1 MCSNE
6 SAIIEASF
14 AFPRYQV
21 AQILMPSQS
30 HYHGTHSQPASCQ
43 VIEGNEAM
51 AVILMNSDELRMYSM
66 VLSIGLALKSLPS
79 GSRAGKTCSI
89 ISLSLP
95 GGAPSCLLTGVAKVH
110 RVAWLLHTYLALM
123 VAN

>member
-21 AQILMPSQS
+21 AQILMPSRS
-30 HYHGTHSQPASCQ
+30 HYHGTHPQPASCQ

-51 AVILMNSDELRMYSM
+51 AVILMNSDEVIDENVFHGFEHRLG
-66 VLSIGLALKSLPS
+66 IE
-79 GSRAGKTCSI
+79 
-89 ISLSLP
+89 IS
-95 GGAPSCLLTGVAKVH
+95 AIRFAC
-110 RVAWLLHTYLALM
+110 WQNLLHHITLIARRGP
-123 VAN
+123 

>member
-14 AFPRYQV
+14 AFRRYQV
-21 AQILMPSQS
+21 AEILMPSQS

-51 AVILMNSDELRMYSM
+51 AVILMNSDEVENVFHGFEHRLGIEISA
-66 VLSIGLALKSLPS
+66 IGF
-79 GSRAGKTCSI
+79 AG
-89 ISLSLP
+89 
-95 GGAPSCLLTGVAKVH
+95 
-110 RVAWLLHTYLALM
+110 WQNLLHHITLIARRGP
-123 VAN
+123 